1 MTNRIYK
8 KFLLAFFTFISICA
22 IIIVLFGRNFVYRY
36 LVEEKAKALRRIGTK
51 ISNDLLIISSDDVKL
66 DKKIYR
72 LNKISE
78 YESIEIWIVGA
89 DGRVIYTSNESKET
103 KNNEVLGK
111 IYPYEKESYYGI
123 GKFDGRFQEEK
134 LSVINTIVQGY
145 KIMGYIVLHYDYS
158 EIRMQ
163 GDAILRIFFIIIGV
177 ILLIA
182 LFVFGILSVSV
193 IRPINKITKAVK
205 EYSAGNLGY
214 IVDVSVNDEIGLLAA
229 ALNDMSSELE
239 KTEEY
244 QKRLIANVSHDFRS
258 PLTSIKGYI
267 EAILDGTI
275 PETLQEKYL
284 NTVLMEANR
293 LSGLTEELL
302 ELNKA
307 DSNKLQ
313 LDIQPININSLI
325 RNTVTSFEQRCI
337 QRNIT
342 IELIFE
348 NDDTMVLADLSR
360 IQQVLYNLLDNAIK
374 FSSND
379 SEIVIETTSKKDKLM
394 ISVKDYGCGIVSS
407 ELKKIWERFYKSDT
421 SRGRDKASSGL
432 GLSIV
437 KEIIQLHNEN
447 INVVSTQD
455 AGTTFIFT
463 LKLIEEE

>member
-1 MTNRIYK
+1 MTNKIYK
-8 KFLLAFFTFISICA
+8 KFLLAFFTFILICG
-22 IIIVLFGRNFVYRY
+22 IIIVWVGGTFVYRY

-51 ISNDLLIISSDDVKL
+51 ISNDILIIGADDVKL

-78 YESIEIWIVGA
+78 YENIEIWIVSA
-89 DGRVIYTSNESKET
+89 DARVLYTSNATKEARSKE
-103 KNNEVLGK
+103 VLEN
-111 IYPYEKESYYGI
+111 IYPYEKETYYGI
-123 GKFDGRFQEEK
+123 GTFNGMFQEKK
-134 LSVINTIVQGY
+134 LSVMNTIVQGY
-145 KIMGYIVLHYDYS
+145 KVVGYVVLHYNYS
-158 EIRMQ
+158 EITMQ
-163 GDAILRIFFIIIGV
+163 GNAILRIFFIIIGV
-177 ILLIA
+177 MLLIG
-182 LFVFGILSVSV
+182 LFVFGVLSVSV

-205 EYSAGNLGY
+205 EYSSGNLGY
-214 IVDVSVNDEIGLLAA
+214 VVDVNTNDEIGFLAA

-275 PETLQEKYL
+275 PEDLQEKYL
-284 NTVLMEANR
+284 NTILMEAKR

-302 ELNKA
+302 ELNKV

-313 LDIQPININSLI
+313 LDVQPININSLI

-348 NDDTMVLADLSR
+348 NEDTMVMADLSR

-379 SEIVIETTSKKDKLM
+379 SEIVIETTSKKDKLL
-394 ISVKDYGCGIVSS
+394 ISVKDYGCGIASG
-407 ELKKIWERFYKSDT
+407 ELKKIWERFYKSDV

-437 KEIIQLHNEN
+437 KEIVQLHNEN

-463 LKLIEEE
+463 LKLIEE